1 MKKLLKGKIYR
12 VMWNNKEEWCNIYK
26 IVYSSEHSILFYY
39 SGEIEDEGLSC
50 GFIADFEGLFDNG
63 STVLLNRF
71 NNRPGYFKFSL
82 GNEVRE
88 FEVDLDTIYSVSIS
102 NDTDDD
108 YIYSCGLG
116 LSNKIL
122 TPIGFNDMQNIRFSN
137 IFYKLSKYLMRNY
150 LNFKKLREA

>member
-1 MKKLLKGKIYR
+1 
-12 VMWNNKEEWCNIYK
+12 MWNNEEEWWKIYK
-26 IVYSSEHSILFYY
+26 IVYSSEHSVLFYCY
-39 SGEIEDEGLSC
+39 DKIGNEGFSC

-71 NNRPGYFKFSL
+71 NNRPSYFKFSL

-88 FEVDLDTIYSVSIS
+88 FEVDLDIIRSESTSDNSVG
-102 NDTDDD
+102 D
-108 YIYSCGLG
+108 YTYSCGLG

-122 TPIGFNDMQNIRFSN
+122 VPMGFKDIGDIRFSN
-137 IFYKLSKYLMRNY
+137 IFYRLSIYLTENY

>member
-1 MKKLLKGKIYR
+1 MEKLLKGKIYR
-12 VMWNNKEEWCNIYK
+12 IKWNNRKEWSKIYK

-88 FEVDLDTIYSVSIS
+88 FEVDLDIIYS
-102 NDTDDD
+102 D
-108 YIYSCGLG
+108 YTSDNSVDVYTYSCGLG

-122 TPIGFNDMQNIRFSN
+122 TPIGFKDMQNIRFSN

-150 LNFKKLREA
+150 

>member
-1 MKKLLKGKIYR
+1 
-12 VMWNNKEEWCNIYK
+12 MWNNRKEWSKIYK

-39 SGEIEDEGLSC
+39 SAGEIEDEGLSC

-102 NDTDDD
+102 NDKDDD
-108 YIYSCGLG
+108 YTYSCGLG
-116 LSNKIL
+116 LSNKM
-122 TPIGFNDMQNIRFSN
+122 GFKDMQNIRFSN

-150 LNFKKLREA
+150 LNFKKLKEA

>member
-1 MKKLLKGKIYR
+1 MEKLLKGKIYR
-12 VMWNNKEEWCNIYK
+12 VMWNNKEEWSKIYK

-63 STVLLNRF
+63 STVLLNRY
-71 NNRPGYFKFSL
+71 NNRPSYFKFSL

-88 FEVDLDTIYSVSIS
+88 FEVDLDIIRSESTSDNSV
-102 NDTDDD
+102 DD
-108 YIYSCGLG
+108 YSYSCGLG

-122 TPIGFNDMQNIRFSN
+122 TPMGFNDMQNIWFSN

>member
-1 MKKLLKGKIYR
+1 
-12 VMWNNKEEWCNIYK
+12 MWNNKEEWCNIYK

-50 GFIADFEGLFDNG
+50 GFIADFEGLFDNE

-88 FEVDLDTIYSVSIS
+88 FEVDLDIIYSEYTSDNSV
-102 NDTDDD
+102 DD
-108 YIYSCGLG
+108 YTYSCGLG

-122 TPIGFNDMQNIRFSN
+122 VPIGFKDVENIRFSN
-137 IFYKLSKYLMRNY
+137 IFCKLSKYLTKNY